1 MIAHGC
7 SLFLN
12 ERFIKCS
19 DGYKTFVCNICGL
32 FAKKKKDSDDRE
44 IYMCQNKCQFLK
56 YLSF

>member
-1 MIAHGC
+1 METWSMIAHGC
-7 SLFLN
+7 SMFLN

-44 IYMCQNKCQFLK
+44 IYMCQNKC
-56 YLSF
+56 